1 MAGTRVNRR
10 RNPVVTKGSR
20 ALARWR
26 GDRSL
31 FAAAALLREAGAHI
45 DPSRVLLLEAGKAK
59 PDIALGLVLRATCD
73 IPIESWEQP
82 IARTA
87 AKRVAS

>member
-10 RNPVVTKGSR
+10 QNPVVTKGAR
-20 ALARWR
+20 LLAKWR
-26 GDRSL
+26 GERSL
-31 FAAAALLREAGAHI
+31 FAAASELREAGAHI

-59 PDIALGLVLRATCD
+59 PDIALGLVLREACG
-73 IPIESWEQP
+73 IAIELWEQP
-82 IARTA
+82 IAKTA